1 MHLLRRVGAH
11 VLETAL
17 PVIGFTVAYA
27 TTRQIA
33 PSLAAAL
40 VAAAAV
46 ALFRVRQ
53 AQKPWAALA
62 GFGVSAAAAALVTAS
77 GNAADF
83 FLPLLVMRGTLAVAT
98 PILLLLR
105 LPPFGLAYGVL
116 TRQGL
121 AWRRCAIQL
130 RAFTIVNLVWFLVDA
145 TLTANQIR
153 LYLDDQAVAMG
164 AVKVLIEA
172 PTYLLSAVVLWR
184 LYRRLTA
191 RPCHGPTCPYHAHED
206 QAAAR

>member
-1 MHLLRRVGAH
+1 
-11 VLETAL
+11 
-17 PVIGFTVAYA
+17 
-27 TTRQIA
+27 
-33 PSLAAAL
+33 
-40 VAAAAV
+40 
-46 ALFRVRQ
+46 VR
-53 AQKPWAALA
+53 
-62 GFGVSAAAAALVTAS
+62 
-77 GNAADF
+77 
-83 FLPLLVMRGTLAVAT
+83 RGTLAVAT

-130 RAFTIVNLVWFLVDA
+130 RAFTIVNLLWFLIEA

-172 PTYLLSAVVLWR
+172 PAYLLSAVVLWR

-191 RPCHGPTCPYHAHED
+191 RPCHGPTCPYHADQD